1 MRGIRVFMFSI
12 HVHADGIF
20 RLLGVVWVGCVFLC
34 LSHMSMLQEFSGS
47 RVWYGGDA
55 GDARFYICDICSWLE
70 DFQAV
75 GCGSGEMGRM
85 QGCVFLFLSYMFML
99 R

>member
-1 MRGIRVFMFSI
+1 M
-12 HVHADGIF
+12 
-20 RLLGVVWVGCVFLC
+20 FLC
-34 LSHMSMLQEFSGS
+34 FSYMFMPRKFSGS
-47 RVWYGGDA
+47 WVWYGWDA
-55 GDARFYICDICSWLE
+55 CFYVYHTCPCCKNFQALGYGTGGCGGCAFLYICDICSWWE

-75 GCGSGEMGRM
+75 GCGSGEIGRM